1 MEDRKDIQNDNLENS
16 KLVPLVGRI
25 PFPAYRG
32 EEPYIFIS
40 YAHVDQDLVFPIIKQ
55 FYDHGYHIWYDEGI
69 APGNEW
75 TDEIADALAGAS
87 LFLVFMTPDSES
99 SINCRDEINF
109 AINDNMP
116 FLAIHLKPTELTG
129 GLKLR
134 VGTKQAILKYNM
146 SDEEFLY
153 KYTFAFE
160 NLGLPVPEAI
170 LEYKNKYTAATRE
183 SATANMTEIP
193 AHKAVPKT
201 VQAGRY
207 SSIAPK
213 GTAVITDASGRTYT
227 APANSLFSKA
237 GQGISQGIRT
247 RMDSKTELPLFKKIA
262 RLTTEKYPN
271 DTNKLHRLFHIR
283 ETGGSTYDLDIQ
295 SSFSLLSFFSENKL
309 VTVNWSDVAEID
321 IDWSKSCLEKWPGFA
336 RVHMKNGD
344 IVMMPDFALTLATR
358 KKPAENSLSCDWTY
372 EWPDR
377 IKTER
382 GYDIKLDELS
392 SMSFGNV
399 IRKKDRWSDDWI
411 EDLPL
416 CFSFRDGRQLST
428 RALADWL
435 LLLGQD
441 EFGVIEI
448 KPEKISHIDFVSDIA
463 EEVYVPDA
471 PLNSDG
477 TETGANSE
485 RLEPVKNKAV
495 AKNIDNKH
503 PVGDYVPAGTA
514 TVELK
519 DGTVV
524 TGIANSFVL
533 MSKRMEN
540 RTMGNE
546 TLYTGLDTPDIE
558 HNYELTDMMQFLEME
573 KLEYG
578 EGEFKAVDSEGD
590 VRYFTLPDETQF
602 WFITEGKKNE
612 PEKIDVH
619 RIRSI
624 RFDRSTTPDFPIRY
638 CNVYCKEGWFRSP
651 ACFLSVSYGSPGMMK
666 FAHGFSAFTGFPMT
680 VKNLVG
686 LDVTKQGADGSMF
699 APPRPIE
706 LTARMNTGEDIDFT
720 MDGYFSIIVMG
731 RFGRLLNIS
740 RSSFCGIEFEK
751 PVKKVPTEVNND
763 SPVKEEFYDDSP
775 EDARKRANGDLV
787 CIDGFDIEH
796 GLLRGYYGT
805 DKNITVPR
813 AAKIIGTSS
822 FDRCRLFI
830 ESVDLNQA
838 GKIIAGPLF
847 GGFRNCP
854 NLKTVKIPE
863 TVDEV
868 RPEMFHNCP
877 NLTIYVHRSQ
887 LSPDFEKHFTGK
899 DIVYLDE

>member
-1 MEDRKDIQNDNLENS
+1 MDNS

-40 YAHVDQDLVFPIIKQ
+40 YAHADQDLVFPLIKQ
-55 FYDHGYHIWYDEGI
+55 FYDQGYHIWYDEGI

-116 FLAIHLKPTELTG
+116 FLAIHLKPTVLTG

-160 NLGLPVPEAI
+160 NLGLPVPETI
-170 LEYKNKYTAATRE
+170 MEYKNRYAAVRKGRDAAEVPEITADGVA
-183 SATANMTEIP
+183 
-193 AHKAVPKT
+193 PKG
-201 VQAGRY
+201 VQTGRY
-207 SSIAPK
+207 RTLAPK

-247 RMDSKTELPLFKKIA
+247 RMNSKTELPLFAKIA
-262 RLTTEKYPN
+262 NLTTEKYPN
-271 DTNKLHRLFHIR
+271 DINKLHRLFHIK

-295 SSFSLLSFFSENKL
+295 SSFSLLSFFSENEL
-309 VTVNWSDVAEID
+309 VTINWSDVEEID
-321 IDWSKSCLEKWPGFA
+321 IDWNQHCLEKWPGFA

-344 IVMMPDFALTLATR
+344 VVMMPDFALTIATR
-358 KKPAENSLSCDWTY
+358 KQPGENTLSCDWTY

-382 GYDIKLDELS
+382 GYDIKLSELS
-392 SMSFGNV
+392 SLSFGNV

-416 CFSFRDGRQLST
+416 GLSFRDGRQLST
-428 RALADWL
+428 RALVDWL
-435 LLLGQD
+435 ILLGQD

-471 PLNSDG
+471 PSNAVDTESEINSVASG
-477 TETGANSE
+477 QEKKKS
-485 RLEPVKNKAV
+485 V
-495 AKNIDNKH
+495 AKNLENKH
-503 PVGDYVPAGTA
+503 PVGDFTPAGTA

-519 DGTVV
+519 DGTIM

-533 MSKRMEN
+533 MSKRMEK
-540 RTMGNE
+540 RKMGNE
-546 TLYTGLDTPDIE
+546 SLYTGLDTPDID

-578 EGEFKAVDSEGD
+578 EGGFRAVDYEGD
-590 VRYFTLPDETQF
+590 TRHFTLPDETQF
-602 WFITEGKKNE
+602 WFITEDKKNE

-619 RIRSI
+619 SIRSI
-624 RFDRSTTPDFPIRY
+624 SFDRNATPGFPIRY

-651 ACFLSVSYGSPGMMK
+651 ACFLSVSYGSPGTMK

-680 VKNLVG
+680 VKNLIG
-686 LDVTKQGADGSMF
+686 LDVTKQGADGNMF
-699 APPRPIE
+699 APSRPIE
-706 LTARMNTGEDIDFT
+706 LTAHMNTGEDIDFT
-720 MDGYFSIIVMG
+720 MGGYFSIVVMG

-740 RSSFCGIEFEK
+740 RSSLCGIEFEK
-751 PVKKVPTEVNND
+751 PLKKAHSSETPDEIVAANSESEKPKTLED
-763 SPVKEEFYDDSP
+763 FQKAAYDRLFKMYQDGEYKPGEGAVKEESRPSSDD
-775 EDARKRANGDLV
+775 D
-787 CIDGFDIEH
+787 
-796 GLLRGYYGT
+796 
-805 DKNITVPR
+805 
-813 AAKIIGTSS
+813 
-822 FDRCRLFI
+822 
-830 ESVDLNQA
+830 
-838 GKIIAGPLF
+838 
-847 GGFRNCP
+847 
-854 NLKTVKIPE
+854 
-863 TVDEV
+863 
-868 RPEMFHNCP
+868 
-877 NLTIYVHRSQ
+877 
-887 LSPDFEKHFTGK
+887 
-899 DIVYLDE
+899 